1 MTKAELVAR
10 MAEKTGLRKSQAERA
25 LQAFIESLT
34 QALEKGERI
43 AIPQLGVFNVKQ
55 RAERTGRNPRTGET
69 VLIPAK
75 KVVKFSPA
83 KTLQA
88 KVNK

>member
-1 MTKAELVAR
+1 MTKAELIAKVSTQAGVSK
-10 MAEKTGLRKSQAERA
+10 ASAERCINAFVDA
-25 LQAFIESLT
+25 LSE
-34 QALEKGERI
+34 ALEKGERV
-43 AIPQLGVFNVKQ
+43 ALPGLGVFSVKE
-55 RAERTGRNPRTGET
+55 RAARTGRNPRTGE
-69 VLIPAK
+69 VVQIPAK